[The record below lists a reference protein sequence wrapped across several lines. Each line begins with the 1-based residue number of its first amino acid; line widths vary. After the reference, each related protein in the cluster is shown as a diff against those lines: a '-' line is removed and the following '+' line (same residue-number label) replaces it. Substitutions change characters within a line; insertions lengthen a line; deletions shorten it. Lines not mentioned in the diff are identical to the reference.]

1 MNGVMEKGMRVARVV
16 VVCMMAWIL
25 PVVAMGQPE
34 WKDVVLKNGKRF
46 GLSATAPTVQYY
58 IMDPITGDKV
68 MKTEELG
75 KMPLTVDGE
84 KVYTI
89 REVKTDKRD
98 SEVWNYLI
106 DQIVLKL
113 QDATLPDGKG
123 WFYLHNIVLDKDGK
137 IIYCDI
143 EGYKFL
149 DEKSGMMRSINADG
163 YEGVL
168 ADAPKIVGKVDGK
181 PVYFM
186 MGTGEGKVKFAV
198 RKGTISVVNN

>member
-1 MNGVMEKGMRVARVV
+1 MSIANVVSNWAKGAV
-16 VVCMMAWIL
+16 VVCVLAGL
-25 PVVAMGQPE
+25 VPVVAMGQPE
-34 WKDVVLKNGKRF
+34 WKDVVLRNGKRF
-46 GLSATAPTVQYY
+46 GLAATAPTVQFYVR
-58 IMDPITGDKV
+58 DPLTGDEV

-89 REVKTDKRD
+89 REVKTDKPD

-106 DQIVLKL
+106 DQILLKL
-113 QDATLPDGKG
+113 QEAGLQDGNG
-123 WFYLHNIVLDKDGK
+123 WLYLHNIVLDKDGK
-137 IIYCDI
+137 IIYCNM

-168 ADAPKIVGKVDGK
+168 ADAPKVVGKVDGK

-198 RKGTISVVNN
+198 RKGKVSAVNN